1 MKLPKLKKNLPLI
14 VFIWFLIFTFLVGIG
29 VCLSPKITK
38 ESMMNL
44 LGSSNKDP
52 IKDTFTDNSEGEE
65 NPQCPDVLI
74 KQGSQLMLIH
84 SKLPKSDSNPIYFE
98 TLDDY
103 VMYVEEQRNSG
114 LRCPVLF
121 LQKENNTQGENVYRM
136 RESPTE
142 LNGGFPVVPVQ
153 TPSLEPVKIG
163 DASRSGNYF
172 NKDMYPG
179 FDSHGTYIGV
189 YTTLDKI
196 HEYTES
202 GKISDNPMDTNWG
215 GVLHSQSAV
224 ESGKYEDRVVGKPLM
239 IPKVIA

>member
-1 MKLPKLKKNLPLI
+1 MKYPKLKKNLPMI
-14 VFIWFLIFTFLVGIG
+14 VFIWFIIFTFLVGIG

-44 LGSSNKDP
+44 LGSK
-52 IKDTFTDNSEGEE
+52 KEAFTENSKETGTE

-84 SKLPKSDSNPIYFE
+84 SKLPKSESNPIYFE

-103 VMYVEEQRNSG
+103 TMYVEEQRKRG
-114 LRCPVLF
+114 LRCPILF
-121 LQKENNTQGENVYRM
+121 LQKENNAQGENVYRM

-142 LNGGFPVVPVQ
+142 LNGGFPIVPVQ
-153 TPSLEPVKIG
+153 TPSLEPVKIA
-163 DASRSGNYF
+163 DATRSGNYF

-196 HEYTES
+196 HDYTES
-202 GKISDNPMDTNWG
+202 GKVSDNPMDTNWG
-215 GVLHSQSAV
+215 GVLHSQAAI

-239 IPKVIA
+239 VPKVFP

>member
-1 MKLPKLKKNLPLI
+1 MKYPKLKKNLPMI
-14 VFIWFLIFTFLVGIG
+14 VFIWFIIFTFLVGIG

-38 ESMMNL
+38 ETMMNL
-44 LGSSNKDP
+44 LGSK
-52 IKDTFTDNSEGEE
+52 KEAFTENSEETETE

-84 SKLPKSDSNPIYFE
+84 SKLPKSESNPIYFE

-103 VMYVEEQRNSG
+103 TMYVEDQRKRG
-114 LRCPVLF
+114 LRCPILF
-121 LQKENNTQGENVYRM
+121 LQKENNAQGENVYRM

-142 LNGGFPVVPVQ
+142 LNGGFPIVPVQ
-153 TPSLEPVKIG
+153 TPSLEPVKIA
-163 DASRSGNYF
+163 DATRSGNYF

-196 HEYTES
+196 HDYTES

-215 GVLHSQSAV
+215 GVLHSQAAV

-239 IPKVIA
+239 VPKVFP

>member
-1 MKLPKLKKNLPLI
+1 MKYPKLKKNLPMI
-14 VFIWFLIFTFLVGIG
+14 VFIWFIIFTFLVGVG

-38 ESMMNL
+38 ETMMNL
-44 LGSSNKDP
+44 LGNK
-52 IKDTFTDNSEGEE
+52 KEAFTGDSEETETGTE

-84 SKLPKSDSNPIYFE
+84 SKLPKSESNPIYFE

-103 VMYVEEQRNSG
+103 TMYVEDQRKRG
-114 LRCPVLF
+114 LRCPILF
-121 LQKENNTQGENVYRM
+121 LQKENNAQGENVYRM

-142 LNGGFPVVPVQ
+142 LNGGFPIVPVQ
-153 TPSLEPVKIG
+153 TPSLEPVKVA
-163 DASRSGNYF
+163 DATRSGNYF

-196 HEYTES
+196 HDYTES
-202 GKISDNPMDTNWG
+202 GKVSDNPMDTNWG
-215 GVLHSQSAV
+215 GVLHSQAAV
-224 ESGKYEDRVVGKPLM
+224 ESGKYEDRVVGKQLM
-239 IPKVIA
+239 VPKVFP

>member
-1 MKLPKLKKNLPLI
+1 MKYPKLKKNLPMI
-14 VFIWFLIFTFLVGIG
+14 VFIWFIIFTFLVGVG

-38 ESMMNL
+38 ETMMNL
-44 LGSSNKDP
+44 LGSK
-52 IKDTFTDNSEGEE
+52 KEAFTENSEETGTE

-84 SKLPKSDSNPIYFE
+84 SKLPKSESNPIYFE

-103 VMYVEEQRNSG
+103 TMYVEDQRKRG
-114 LRCPVLF
+114 LRCPILF
-121 LQKENNTQGENVYRM
+121 LQKENNAQGENVYRM

-142 LNGGFPVVPVQ
+142 LNGGFPIVPVQ
-153 TPSLEPVKIG
+153 TPSLEPVKVA
-163 DASRSGNYF
+163 DATRSGNYF

-196 HEYTES
+196 HDYTES
-202 GKISDNPMDTNWG
+202 GKVSDNPMDTNWG
-215 GVLHSQSAV
+215 GVLHSQAAV
-224 ESGKYEDRVVGKPLM
+224 ESGKYDDRVVGKPLM
-239 IPKVIA
+239 VPKVFP